1 MFSQPHDGG
10 RGSAPPV
17 SGNQP
22 LPMTLFAV
30 TPPALTTP
38 TQPPAIAMSPPSLLR
53 ALDANGVARHHFSTA
68 PSSSTPSRSRRGPP
82 FSSST
87 ARSLYPTRPDECNGL
102 IYATII
108 IGEQGASINHDGKL
122 KLIEYLM
129 IFDNFLYLYDV
140 IITRTTISASA
151 LSSHPPSPPVA
162 ISLSILS
169 LNNQL
174 LYLSALASLQASG
187 IVAILLAVAVVASTY
202 MSSSTIDNKK
212 CQLYPPLQAYQPSLM
227 RQ

>member
-1 MFSQPHDGG
+1 VFSQPHDGG

-38 TQPPAIAMSPPSLLR
+38 TQPPAIAMSPPSSLR

-68 PSSSTPSRSRRGPP
+68 PSSSTPSRSRPT
-82 FSSST
+82 FFIVD

-151 LSSHPPSPPVA
+151 LSSHPPSPPVTM
-162 ISLSILS
+162 SLSILS

-174 LYLSALASLQASG
+174 LYLSALASVQASG
-187 IVAILLAVAVVASTY
+187 IVAILLAVASWRVYFILHNQQQKVSTLPAP
-202 MSSSTIDNKK
+202 SSIT
-212 CQLYPPLQAYQPSLM
+212 PSRM